1 MGKPKTGIF
10 LAVIGAFFWGASG
23 TVAEALF
30 HQQTVSATWLVGL
43 RLFSAGI
50 LLLLLAKGLRLSIF
64 SIWQNRKSAILLLL
78 FAFLGMLP
86 SQLAYFMAIQ
96 YGNAPTAT
104 VLQFLGPIFIILYLS
119 FASHTWPSRVKML
132 SIMLAVAGT
141 FLLVTNGRFDTLSF
155 ALPAILWGIGAGLSQ
170 ASYTLLPKELLEEFD
185 ATVVVGWG
193 MFLSSLPFLPTLVR
207 EPVKVDQPQTI
218 LSVLFIILFG
228 TMIAYLFYLK
238 STQYISPSITGMLS
252 AVEPLTATV
261 MSLIFLATPLGG
273 IQLIGGGMILS
284 TVFIQFGFK
293 DVE

>member
-1 MGKPKTGIF
+1 M
-10 LAVIGAFFWGASG
+10 
-23 TVAEALF
+23 
-30 HQQTVSATWLVGL
+30 
-43 RLFSAGI
+43 
-50 LLLLLAKGLRLSIF
+50 
-64 SIWQNRKSAILLLL
+64 
-78 FAFLGMLP
+78 
-86 SQLAYFMAIQ
+86 
-96 YGNAPTAT
+96 
-104 VLQFLGPIFIILYLS
+104 
-119 FASHTWPSRVKML
+119 
-132 SIMLAVAGT
+132 
-141 FLLVTNGRFDTLSF
+141 
-155 ALPAILWGIGAGLSQ
+155 
-170 ASYTLLPKELLEEFD
+170 PKELLEEFD